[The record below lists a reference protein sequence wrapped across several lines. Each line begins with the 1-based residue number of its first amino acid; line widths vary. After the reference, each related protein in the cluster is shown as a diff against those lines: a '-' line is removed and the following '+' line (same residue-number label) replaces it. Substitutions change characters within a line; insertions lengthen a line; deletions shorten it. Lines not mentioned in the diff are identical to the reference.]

1 MDTRK
6 YIFLVYLL
14 TSFVSINATTYFISS
29 SLGNDSNSGLSLQNP
44 IKTISRLNAFNFYP
58 GDSILFKSQDT
69 FHGMFWLKGSGD
81 LTHPIV
87 VDTYGGIEKAIINGD
102 GYQSSILLY
111 NDDYISINNLEIFNY
126 NSHLDSLGNIKLLPG
141 FSGSSNT
148 WGSGKNIRFGIKIVA
163 SSRSLTGFSMNNLKI
178 HDIYPS
184 PVLSQNTH
192 KGYGIKFE
200 TQSDTVNSLLN
211 IISNVEI
218 SHSDFS
224 QTGHYGIWIKSIGLN
239 NIDSV
244 KNTDFQILDCNFENT
259 GGSGFVPNKSKNI
272 LVQNCSFNHTGSS
285 LDSRMWKRGSGLW
298 TFDCKDVIVQHNY
311 FMNAHGPQDSYGA
324 HIDYGNENVVFQY
337 NYSYNNE
344 GGFVEILGDNI
355 NCGYRYNISVND
367 GYRLD
372 PNNINWNKK
381 GKIFWISNYCGSGP
395 RCPNVGSF
403 IYNNTVF
410 LNDTLNPEIY
420 FWPNIGDVHLYN
432 NLIYVGSYGNKI
444 PTLLQNTSNTLNIS
458 HNIFFDSSR
467 IDLDSDLLNNAIF
480 EDPHLVNASSQG
492 VNDPLLYKIQN
503 NSIAI
508 GNGKLISGSND
519 STNYLNNNGGKDYFG
534 NLVSN
539 TSPPNI
545 GAFNGEN
552 QSSFN
557 SLKKQSLIA
566 YPSVTIDNIQLKSN
580 SSNGP
585 FETYIFDINGKLID
599 KQLGK
604 NISLV
609 DFKKGIYLLKVKF
622 GDEVEEL
629 RVVKL

>member
-1 MDTRK
+1 M
-6 YIFLVYLL
+6 
-14 TSFVSINATTYFISS
+14 
-29 SLGNDSNSGLSLQNP
+29 
-44 IKTISRLNAFNFYP
+44 
-58 GDSILFKSQDT
+58 
-69 FHGMFWLKGSGD
+69 
-81 LTHPIV
+81 
-87 VDTYGGIEKAIINGD
+87 
-102 GYQSSILLY
+102 
-111 NDDYISINNLEIFNY
+111 
-126 NSHLDSLGNIKLLPG
+126 
-141 FSGSSNT
+141 
-148 WGSGKNIRFGIKIVA
+148 
-163 SSRSLTGFSMNNLKI
+163 
-178 HDIYPS
+178 
-184 PVLSQNTH
+184 
-192 KGYGIKFE
+192 
-200 TQSDTVNSLLN
+200 
-211 IISNVEI
+211 
-218 SHSDFS
+218 
-224 QTGHYGIWIKSIGLN
+224 
-239 NIDSV
+239 
-244 KNTDFQILDCNFENT
+244 
-259 GGSGFVPNKSKNI
+259 
-272 LVQNCSFNHTGSS
+272 
-285 LDSRMWKRGSGLW
+285 
-298 TFDCKDVIVQHNY
+298 
-311 FMNAHGPQDSYGA
+311 
-324 HIDYGNENVVFQY
+324 
-337 NYSYNNE
+337 
-344 GGFVEILGDNI
+344 
-355 NCGYRYNISVND
+355 ND

-372 PNNINWNKK
+372 PNNINWNIK

-403 IYNNTVF
+403 IYNNTIF
-410 LNDTLNPEIY
+410 LNDSLNPEIY

-604 NISLV
+604 NISLE